1 MLGKTDPQA
10 SFFDSYVEK
19 YFLPQEHEL
28 LKIKEKVDFS
38 FIEEETKD
46 LYAKVAGRLSYPPEV
61 MFKILFLEFYYN
73 LSDVEVVKQLRFN
86 VLFRYFA
93 QVKIEDPLPDDT
105 SLVVFR
111 KRLGEER
118 FERIFEKFIEQCKKK
133 GLLKE
138 RLKAIDATHIV
149 ADVAIPNTVNLL
161 REGRGRIL
169 KEVKQE
175 TKKLDHSL
183 TKYLPDKASRK
194 PSKEDLAKEFNLSR
208 ELIGKVKGKHSSRVE
223 ELTNLLE
230 KVAHPEKKRKLV
242 SFVDPEARFGTRFA
256 GYKAH
261 IAKDESEIVTSCM
274 TLPGDENEGEK
285 SNLESLLQKEDEKG
299 LSGEAV
305 AGDALYDSLANRLT
319 IKKRKMKPFIPEKRE
334 KKRLDEFIYTE
345 KEDKFIC
352 RRGYSSIGKTYYK
365 DAYVYYFPSRL
376 CRQCDENKKCRLS
389 RNSPTLYVS
398 ESHLLYLE
406 TDPEERRKASRKR
419 RRIEAKFG
427 EAKKHHRMARARYRG
442 RWRVA
447 IQVFMTFMVMNL
459 KRMVKL
465 LKIKQDS
472 VSLALPSG

>member
-10 SFFDSYVEK
+10 SFFDSYVEE
-19 YFLPQEHEL
+19 YFLPKEHEL

-46 LYAKVAGRLSYPPEV
+46 LYAKVAGRPSYPPEV

-73 LSDVEVVKQLRFN
+73 LSDVEVVKQLKFN
-86 VLFRYFA
+86 VLFRCFA
-93 QVKIEDPLPDDT
+93 GIKIEDPLPDDT

-118 FERIFEKFIEQCKKK
+118 FETIFDEFVKQCKEE
-133 GLLKE
+133 GLLEE
-138 RLKAIDATHIV
+138 RLKAVDATHIV

-169 KEVKQE
+169 KQLEQE
-175 TKKLDHSL
+175 RDKLDHSL

-208 ELIGKVKGKHSSRVE
+208 ELIGKVKEKHSSRVE
-223 ELTNLLE
+223 ELTRLLE

-261 IAKDESEIVTSCM
+261 IAKDESEIITSCEI
-274 TLPGDENEGEK
+274 LPGDENEGER

-305 AGDALYDSLANRLT
+305 AADALYDSLANRLT
-319 IKKRKMKPFIPEKRE
+319 VKKRKMKPFIPEKR
-334 KKRLDEFIYTE
+334 KKKKLDRFIYTE

-352 RRGYSSIGKTYYK
+352 ERGYSSIGKTYYQ

-376 CRQCDENKKCRLS
+376 CRRCDENKKCRLS
-389 RNSPTLYVS
+389 MDSPTLYVS

-419 RRIEAKFG
+419 KRIEAKFG

-447 IQVFMTFMVMNL
+447 IQVFMTFIVMNS

-465 LKIKQDS
+465 LEIKQDS

>member
-10 SFFDSYVEK
+10 NFFDSYIEE

-38 FIEEETKD
+38 FIEEKTKD
-46 LYAKVAGRLSYPPEV
+46 LYAKVAGRPSYPPEM
-61 MFKILFLEFYYN
+61 MFKVLFLEFYYN

-86 VLFRYFA
+86 VLFRYF
-93 QVKIEDPLPDDT
+93 VEIKIEDPLPDDT

-118 FERIFEKFIEQCKKK
+118 FERIFDKFIEQCKEK
-133 GLLKE
+133 GLLEE
-138 RLKAIDATHIV
+138 RIKAIDATHIV
-149 ADVAIPNTVNLL
+149 AYVAIPNTVNLL
-161 REGRGRIL
+161 KEGRGRIL
-169 KEVKQE
+169 KQLEQDRD
-175 TKKLDHSL
+175 KLDQSL
-183 TKYLPDKASRK
+183 KRYLPEKASRK
-194 PSKEDLAKEFNLSR
+194 PSKEDLAKEFDLSK
-208 ELIGKVKGKHSSRVE
+208 ELIEKVKGKYSPRVE

-230 KVAHPEKKRKLV
+230 KVAHPETKRKLV
-242 SFVDPEARFGTRFA
+242 SFLDPEARFGTKFA

-261 IAKDESEIVTSCM
+261 IAKDESEIVTSCE

-285 SNLESLLQKEDEKG
+285 SNLESLLNKEDRKG
-299 LSGEAV
+299 LSAEAV
-305 AGDALYDSLANRLT
+305 AADALYDSLANRLT
-319 IKKRKMKPFIPEKRE
+319 IKKRKMKPYIPEKRK

-352 RRGYSSIGKTYYK
+352 ERGYSSIGKTYYE

-376 CRQCDENKKCRLS
+376 CRGCDENKKCRLS
-389 RNSPTLYVS
+389 INSPTLYVS

-406 TDPEERRKASRKR
+406 TDPQERRKASGKR
-419 RRIEAKFG
+419 RRIEAKFA
-427 EAKKHHRMARARYRG
+427 EAKRHHQMTRARYRG

-447 IQVFMTFMVMNL
+447 IQVFMTFIVMNT
-459 KRMVKL
+459 KRMIKL
-465 LKIKQDS
+465 LEMKQDS